1 MYHIEVCYTD
11 SGIATDSQWMRISE
25 MELSSFLN
33 MLSKKYNKLYS
44 VECKDHTVFGF
55 AKDNKKV
62 VVKVEH

>member
-1 MYHIEVCYTD
+1 MYHIEVSYGDGDIVTD
-11 SGIATDSQWMRISE
+11 SHWMRISE

-33 MLSKKYNKLYS
+33 MLGKKYNKLYS

-55 AKDNKKV
+55 ARDSKKV